1 MYIRSIHSGIHVHS
15 NVHFQSNVH
24 VHSTVHVH
32 SNVHV
37 HSAVNVHSTVNVHSA
52 VNVHSRTQEQSIV
65 NRSTLFQYHAAST
78 VVFGTEPLL
87 AHTGTPLRTDRALTE
102 P

>member
-15 NVHFQSNVH
+15 NVHFHSNVN

-32 SNVHV
+32 S
-37 HSAVNVHSTVNVHSA
+37 T
-52 VNVHSRTQEQSIV
+52 VNVHSRTQEQSNV